1 MSVDTPRSVHIARCR
16 SLLRS
21 VRLWFLGLGPTLR
34 RGIDIAIASTVLV
47 LVSPI
52 LTIAA
57 IAIRLESKG
66 SVLFSQLRSGLYG
79 KPFRMWKMR
88 SMCLDAEAQKRRL
101 MTAGSAMRFKMRKDP
116 RITRVGAVI
125 RKLSIDELPQLFN
138 VLRGDMT
145 LIGPRPAPVSECALY
160 TPRALRRMEVLPG
173 LTCLWQIRGR
183 SDLSFEEQVD
193 LDIEYIDRATAIQEA
208 QILVQTIPAV
218 ITGRGAY

>member
-1 MSVDTPRSVHIARCR
+1 
-16 SLLRS
+16 
-21 VRLWFLGLGPTLR
+21 
-34 RGIDIAIASTVLV
+34 VLV